1 MAYRNRWC
9 LPNLKMG
16 GFSMAVSPLSIPS
29 KSEEIEV
36 RDLPGLSLALSLH
49 APTQESGVGS
59 TYPRGHKQWD
69 LII

>member
-1 MAYRNRWC
+1 
-9 LPNLKMG
+9 
-16 GFSMAVSPLSIPS
+16 MAVSPLSIPS